1 VKIGKGEWKI
11 LEQMYY
17 NPSISIPQIAKNI
30 GLGTTA
36 VENNIKKLK
45 KKKLLEHIGPAK
57 GGYWK
62 INEVD

>member
-1 VKIGKGEWKI
+1 MKIGKSEWKI

-45 KKKLLEHIGPAK
+45 KKNCLNILALPKGDIGK
-57 GGYWK
+57 
-62 INEVD
+62 